1 MRTAQQ
7 RLAEI
12 ERKQILL
19 IKKARIEETRKTQ
32 KVGEFVREHMP
43 NVEASQEFLAWLRT
57 DIDKAL
63 FGVTI
68 DKRERMPRGE
78 KASSGQKHEEVKPK
92 SMEPKVANK
101 NRPSFATEASLKGLP
116 EAVQAKVSALT
127 KKPEPSPLTG
137 GAGDSIRRRLA
148 GQI

>member
-68 DKRERMPRGE
+68 DKRERKSTKRSSPKAWSQRLQIKTDPVLQRKPASRGF
-78 KASSGQKHEEVKPK
+78 QKRFR
-92 SMEPKVANK
+92 S
-101 NRPSFATEASLKGLP
+101 R
-116 EAVQAKVSALT
+116 
-127 KKPEPSPLTG
+127 
-137 GAGDSIRRRLA
+137 
-148 GQI
+148 